1 MFQNVQQGGKDKRC
15 CWVCVPCPAGEI
27 LMVGG
32 ESCEKCPE
40 GYAPNADKTGID
52 FLILLATLTFK
63 PKSI

>member
-1 MFQNVQQGGKDKRC
+1 
-15 CWVCVPCPAGEI
+15 
-27 LMVGG
+27 MVGG